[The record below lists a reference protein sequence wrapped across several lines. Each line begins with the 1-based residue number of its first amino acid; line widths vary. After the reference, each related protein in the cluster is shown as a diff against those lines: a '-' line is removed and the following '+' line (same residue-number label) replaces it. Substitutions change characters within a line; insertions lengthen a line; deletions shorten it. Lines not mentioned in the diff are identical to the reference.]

1 MKKLLSFSISLALT
15 FFMFV
20 NVLAANAIC
29 TLDVASELK
38 KDATTTVTVKLSD
51 TPTLSSALI
60 QIELGS
66 GLELVSGQ
74 WLASGTLKDFTL
86 SSGYGVLALSD
97 PSSMNGAVF
106 SFVIKGKNISSQ
118 QVKVTVTFK
127 NGANEIGTATAT
139 KSIKVICAT
148 HSFGSYQSTNGSQ
161 HSRTC
166 SICSYV
172 EKTNH
177 TWDNGTTT
185 KDATCNTDGS
195 KSLTCTK
202 CAATKTEKI
211 SATQNHSFGEWSQT
225 KAPTC
230 TEKGQQIRSCS
241 ICQTAEFGDIDAL
254 GHTLTNS
261 TIIKQ
266 PTCADSGVEKGFCTR
281 CNTEAE
287 NVLAP
292 AGHLYG
298 NAITSVETTC
308 TICGHTH
315 KETLTQ
321 TPTPD
326 VDTSPIPEESSTGI
340 SPWWL
345 AVVAIISI
353 AIGAALGILLTLR
366 LKQQKEKFSE
376 RIYEDF

>member
-1 MKKLLSFSISLALT
+1 MKKLLSFSVSLVLT

-20 NVLAANAIC
+20 SVLAANATC

-38 KDATTTVTVKLSD
+38 KDATTTVNVKLSG
-51 TPTLSSALI
+51 TPTLTSALI

-86 SSGYGVLALSD
+86 ASGYGVLALSGS
-97 PSSMNGAVF
+97 SSMNGAVF
-106 SFVIKGKNISSQ
+106 SFVIKGKDISNQ
-118 QVKVTVTFK
+118 QVKVTFTFK

-139 KSIKVICAT
+139 KTIKVICAT
-148 HSFGSYQSTNGSQ
+148 HSFGSYQSTSASQ

-166 SICSYV
+166 SVCSYV

-177 TWDNGTTT
+177 TWDSGTTT
-185 KDATCNTDGS
+185 KDATCDTDGS

-202 CAATKTEKI
+202 CSATKAEKI
-211 SATQNHSFGEWSQT
+211 PATQNHTFGEWSQT

-230 TEKGQQIRSCS
+230 TENGQQIRSCS
-241 ICQTAEFGDIDAL
+241 ICQTAEFSNIDAL
-254 GHTLTNS
+254 GHTLINS
-261 TIIKQ
+261 TITKQ
-266 PTCADSGVEKGFCTR
+266 PTCADSGIEKGFCTR

-287 NVLAP
+287 NILAP

-298 NAITSVETTC
+298 DAITSVETTC

-315 KETLTQ
+315 KETQ

-326 VDTSPIPEESSTGI
+326 IDVSPILEETSTGI

-345 AVVAIISI
+345 VLVAFVSIVVGAVI
-353 AIGAALGILLTLR
+353 GILLTHR
-366 LKQQKEKFSE
+366 LKQPKEKFAE